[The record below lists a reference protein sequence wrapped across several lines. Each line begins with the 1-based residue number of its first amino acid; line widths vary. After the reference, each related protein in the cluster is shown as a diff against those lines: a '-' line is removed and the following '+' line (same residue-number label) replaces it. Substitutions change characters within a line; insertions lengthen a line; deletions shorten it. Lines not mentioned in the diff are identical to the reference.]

1 MAATT
6 SLEGRWSLSGTMALV
21 TGGTKGIGHAIV
33 EELAKLG
40 ASVHTCSRNEA
51 ELTECLKQWEGE
63 NLKVTGS
70 VCDVSSCSQRQ
81 KLMEN
86 VSDVFQGKLDILI
99 NNAGTCI
106 TKSTVECTAEDYSHI
121 MATNLESALHLSQ
134 LAHPLMRASASGSI
148 VFISTIATLLVYEGT
163 ALYAASKGAMN
174 QLTKHLSCEWA
185 KDNIRVNCIAPSC
198 IKTPLVEKIVMLN
211 RGFDQV
217 NQLHWLRFHSY
228 SLKKRNQ
235 MFQNQ
240 IYFDIRKSES
250 HRTQKVSQKKSTT
263 LAIKPFEVHAM
274 KLYDYVRYDLK
285 EIAFPSSLPDPP
297 HIKKRRK
304 LTWMERWLVLRE
316 ASRLYAASW
325 VRDIGP
331 DLRPND
337 YKKKDDESEAG
348 TVIRDAKHEKKEPST
363 LEDLAV
369 AARGGMETLRPAL
382 QRVYM
387 VRASAY
393 RDALKSFIEGYQE
406 GIKQVMERKESAK
419 SQQEE
424 NAGDKST

>member
-106 TKSTVECTAEDYSHI
+106 TKSTVECTAEDYAHI

-198 IKTPLVEKIVMLN
+198 IKTPLVEKIYENEFIVKEACQTPLG
-211 RGFDQV
+211 RLGEPQEVASVVAF
-217 NQLHWLRFHSY
+217 LCLPAASY
-228 SLKKRNQ
+228 VTG
-235 MFQNQ
+235 Q
-240 IYFDIRKSES
+240 IICVDGG
-250 HRTQKVSQKKSTT
+250 RTQTS
-263 LAIKPFEVHAM
+263 
-274 KLYDYVRYDLK
+274 
-285 EIAFPSSLPDPP
+285 
-297 HIKKRRK
+297 
-304 LTWMERWLVLRE
+304 
-316 ASRLYAASW
+316 
-325 VRDIGP
+325 
-331 DLRPND
+331 
-337 YKKKDDESEAG
+337 
-348 TVIRDAKHEKKEPST
+348 
-363 LEDLAV
+363 
-369 AARGGMETLRPAL
+369 
-382 QRVYM
+382 
-387 VRASAY
+387 
-393 RDALKSFIEGYQE
+393 
-406 GIKQVMERKESAK
+406 
-419 SQQEE
+419 
-424 NAGDKST
+424 